1 MTLADWLSRLEKL
14 HFKTIDMGLERVK
27 QAAQR
32 LGVIAPGAFVFTVA
46 GTNGK
51 GSTST
56 LIHNVLLEAGYHV
69 GLYTSPHLIQF
80 NERICIDGQI
90 CSDQELIS
98 AFEAIE
104 ATRGEI
110 SLTYFEFTTLAAA
123 WIFQRKKLDAWV
135 LEVGLGGRLD
145 AVNIW
150 DPDIAVVTSI
160 DLDHQQWLGENRE
173 AIGIEKVG
181 IGRPGK
187 PLVMGDPNPPLSVVE
202 HANSQA
208 MELYLRNR
216 EFSVLTDQTEWR
228 ADVSA
233 GQSRTVQ
240 QIEHLPYPQIYLDN
254 ALSALQALV
263 LSTFTITQPQ
273 LSKAL
278 MDTRLTGRQQIVH
291 EAPAV
296 MLDVGHNPHAARA
309 LTKSLLSSEYK
320 RVHCIVGMLNDKAVT
335 ETLLEL
341 LACVDTWYP
350 VNAASSRGAP
360 ASEISDLLTQAGAT
374 IGRCSTHPG
383 RCCEQLMTRLSK
395 NDLIVVFGS
404 FYTVSEVIQYCN
416 FAKE

>member
-228 ADVSA
+228 
-233 GQSRTVQ
+233 
-240 QIEHLPYPQIYLDN
+240 H
-254 ALSALQALV
+254 
-263 LSTFTITQPQ
+263 
-273 LSKAL
+273 
-278 MDTRLTGRQQIVH
+278 
-291 EAPAV
+291 
-296 MLDVGHNPHAARA
+296 
-309 LTKSLLSSEYK
+309 
-320 RVHCIVGMLNDKAVT
+320 
-335 ETLLEL
+335 
-341 LACVDTWYP
+341 
-350 VNAASSRGAP
+350 
-360 ASEISDLLTQAGAT
+360 
-374 IGRCSTHPG
+374 
-383 RCCEQLMTRLSK
+383 
-395 NDLIVVFGS
+395 
-404 FYTVSEVIQYCN
+404 
-416 FAKE
+416 